1 MIGTG
6 AIASVAL
13 ARRLGGDALPLGLL
27 TLRGG
32 GITRTAG
39 GTAGTTSNV
48 ANASFA
54 VGVAPW
60 RASPRISP

>member
-6 AIASVAL
+6 AVASVAL

-32 GITRTAG
+32 GIKRTAG
-39 GTAGTTSNV
+39 GTTGTTSNV
-48 ANASFA
+48 ANASCA
-54 VGVAPW
+54 VGIAPW